1 MKLVATGK
9 LKPGMLVAQNVYTL
23 DDQLVVTKGTVLDDK
38 SIRSLNNHS
47 IFNVFIDDETSLK
60 PVKPSSGGFI
70 PQVSFSERLRASQ
83 EFEKFKASIEKNASR
98 LKNTFNQIVNEDKP
112 IDIEEITGPVY
123 TLMFEAG
130 TGFGV
135 FDMLNNLH
143 DYSDEIYMHSI
154 NVSLISNLIAGWMK
168 YTPDE
173 IKIATAA
180 GLLHDIGKVKLPE
193 NLINSTKP
201 RTEKDK
207 QLMRT
212 HVIQG
217 YELLKNMDIDE
228 HIKNAV
234 VMHHERFDGSG
245 YPFHIR
251 GEQIDE
257 YARIVAVADIYDDLT
272 SKRLTRGPICAF
284 DVIEMFE
291 KEGLQ
296 KFDTS
301 VVMTFMSHISNSF
314 IANKVRLSD
323 GQEGDIIFI
332 NPDRL
337 SRPMVKCGDNF
348 IDLATHPR
356 LKIVE
361 VI

>member
-1 MKLVATGK
+1 MKLVASGK
-9 LKPGMLVAQNVYTL
+9 LRPGMLVAQNAYTL

-38 SIRSLNNHS
+38 TIRRINNYSIL
-47 IFNVFIDDETSLK
+47 NVFIEDEGSIR
-60 PVKPSSGGFI
+60 PVKPSDEGI
-70 PQVSFSERLRASQ
+70 VPQVSFSERLRASY
-83 EFEKFKASIEKNASR
+83 EFEKFKASLEKSASK
-98 LKNTFNQIVNEDKP
+98 LKNTFDQIVNGEKEV
-112 IDIEEITGPVY
+112 DIEEITGPVY
-123 TLMFEAG
+123 KLMFEAG

-143 DYSDEIYMHSI
+143 EYSDEIYMHSI

-180 GLLHDIGKVKLPE
+180 GLLHDIGKVKLPI
-193 NLINSTKP
+193 NLINSTNSYS
-201 RTEKDK
+201 EKDR
-207 QLMRT
+207 QILRT

-217 YELLKNMDIDE
+217 YELLKNMDIDD

-234 VMHHERFDGSG
+234 VMHHERADGSG

-257 YARIVAVADIYDDLT
+257 FARIIAVADIYDELT
-272 SKRLTRGPICAF
+272 SKRMNRGPICAF

-291 KEGLQ
+291 KEGLN
-296 KFDTS
+296 KFDAK
-301 VVMTFMSHISNSF
+301 VVMTFMTHISNSF

-323 GQEGDIIFI
+323 GREGDIIFI
-332 NPDRL
+332 NPDKL
-337 SRPMVKCGDNF
+337 SRPMVKCGDMF
-348 IDLATHPR
+348 VDLASHPR

-361 VI
+361 II